1 MGYLEKTTTSQTATT
16 NPHLWQKISQFTL
29 DIEGD
34 PLPFSARLAREN
46 GWSRQEAHGAIE
58 EYKRFIYLICIA
70 DTPLTPSEAVDQ
82 VWHLHLVYTRSYW
95 KDFCDGVLGRAIHHD
110 PTKGGESQTRRFV
123 GQYTQTCAIYESE
136 FGSAPPVK
144 FWPPVAERFAASPR
158 LQWVD
163 RRRHWV
169 LRKPEGWS
177 GMLGRASA
185 PLLLLLAT
193 TGTLQAEGAKHGSG
207 GGSLWPLIV
216 FGAFIVFGLL
226 SRGSRGKKDNNS
238 GSDSSGWTFSFCG
251 GGEGGGDGGGGDG
264 GGCGGGCGGCG
275 GCGG

>member
-1 MGYLEKTTTSQTATT
+1 MGYFEKRSTSVAATT
-16 NPHLWQKISQFTL
+16 DPNLWQRISKFTL
-29 DIEGD
+29 DIED
-34 PLPFSARLAREN
+34 DRLPFSARLAREN
-46 GWSRQEAHGAIE
+46 GWSGRQAQGAIG
-58 EYKRFIYLICIA
+58 EYKKFIYLICVA

-110 PTKGGESQTRRFV
+110 PTKGGESQTRRFIE
-123 GQYTQTCAIYESE
+123 QYARTCALYENE
-136 FGSAPPVK
+136 FGSTPPVE
-144 FWPPVAERFAASPR
+144 FWPHVAERFAASAR

-163 RRRHWV
+163 RRRHWI

-207 GGSLWPLIV
+207 ASLWPLIV
-216 FGAFIVFGLL
+216 FGAVVVFGLL
-226 SRGSRGKKDNNS
+226 SRGSRSKKDKNGAN
-238 GSDSSGWTFSFCG
+238 GNDSSGWTFSFCG
-251 GGEGGGDGGGGDG
+251 GGDGGDG

-275 GCGG
+275 G